1 MVQLTIRVQT
11 DDFDLQTEYRALLEA
26 GGNVGAVASF
36 TGLVRDRDT
45 DTPLSHLFLEHFPGV
60 TEAEIA
66 RIAGKA
72 AKRWP
77 LSACTVIHRVG
88 ELAADEQIVL
98 VLTASEHRKAA
109 FAAAEYLMDYLK
121 TEAPFWKKEHFS
133 DGREHWVEAKQSDQ
147 AAAGKWDTQL

>member
-1 MVQLTIRVQT
+1 MRTTIRVQHA
-11 DDFDLQTEYRALLEA
+11 DFDLQEEYRALLA
-26 GGNVGAVASF
+26 GGNNVGAVVSF

-45 DTPLSHLFLEHFPGV
+45 DTPLAHLYLEHFPEV
-60 TEAEIA
+60 TEAEIG
-66 RIAGKA
+66 RMVNEA
-72 AKRWP
+72 AARWP
-77 LSACTVIHRVG
+77 LCACTVIHRVG

-121 TEAPFWKKEHFS
+121 TEAPFWKKESFS

-147 AAAGKWDTQL
+147 AAADRWSESS